1 LVGGKGANLDNIRAR
16 LVSFTAVDDAGKRI
30 FTNEDAIALGQK
42 SATALERCVKV
53 AQKLNRLTE
62 EELDNLV
69 KN

>member
-1 LVGGKGANLDNIRAR
+1 MDEQ
-16 LVSFTAVDDAGKRI
+16 GKRI
-30 FTNEDAIALGQK
+30 FNNEDAVELGKK